1 MTTDPSELLNA
12 YLDDELSDDERSVVD
27 AALADSASLRTEL
40 AELTQLTRLLGGLPE
55 VSPRSGFEPTAAADA
70 DHVDIVGQGDV
81 DDEGDAEDEAVERDE
96 VAPLIS
102 LDAERRSRVRRLG
115 TAVAAVAAVWLLVL
129 SIGFQ
134 VGKLPV
140 VPDVD
145 QFAAQHASAEAPMDG
160 FEPMDPDDM
169 LDPMILPDIG
179 GDMER
184 QAVLRRGEVTQV
196 RYSDGVHAL
205 SVFHQPGDVDWDGMP
220 DMGSV
225 SMVDDTMVWQ
235 GELGGS
241 DVLVAQRGDVVV
253 TIVADDDMGAEM
265 AMATA
270 KMMPE
275 VEVEQSFW
283 GRVGDAPGNLLD
295 RAAG

>member
-27 AALADSASLRTEL
+27 AALADSASLRDEL
-40 AELTQLTRLLGGLPE
+40 AELKQLTRLLGGLPE
-55 VSPRSGFEPTAAADA
+55 VAPRAGFEPTAAAEA
-70 DHVDIVGQGDV
+70 DRDLDDV
-81 DDEGDAEDEAVERDE
+81 DEFADEETDDRVEPDPTR
-96 VAPLIS
+96 VAPVIS
-102 LDAERRSRVRRLG
+102 LDDKRRSRVRRLG

-134 VGKLPV
+134 VGELPV

-160 FEPMDPDDM
+160 FEPMDPDEM
-169 LDPMILPDIG
+169 KDPMILPDIG

-283 GRVGDAPGNLLD
+283 DRVGAAPGNLLD